1 MRFVTYQMRGGAG
14 RFGVLLPNG
23 AILDLEGGFAAT
35 LARTVPA
42 DRAYALAAAMAPPEA
57 RAFIANG
64 TVALDA
70 ARQALAHAEN
80 ALAAGATPTGPR
92 GEAIAF
98 PMGEVRLL
106 APVPRPR
113 KFIAAGKNY
122 FAHQQ
127 EMQQRAD
134 PRAPTVP
141 IAHVQFA
148 STIVGPGETVRF
160 PPETKHM
167 DYEVEIA
174 AVIGRPTRSVRR
186 EDALDHVFGYTIY
199 NDITDRDM
207 YRGENRKGGGIGLLG
222 KNFAGFSPL
231 GPWIV
236 TPDEVGNPQ
245 ELGLRSRVNG
255 ETRQDS
261 NASLMMFK
269 IDEQIAHW
277 SRIGLEPGDML
288 GTGTPGG
295 VAAGRKPDEPPWWL
309 KRGDVVECEIDRIG
323 TLTTPIA

>member
-1 MRFVTYQMRGGAG
+1 MRFVTFETSGIE
-14 RFGVLLPNG
+14 RFGALLKDG
-23 AILDLEGGFAAT
+23 RILDLEGAFANL
-35 LARTVPA
+35 LAREVPI
-42 DRAYALAAAMAPPEA
+42 DRALALARAMMPPEA

-64 TVALDA
+64 QIALQSA
-70 ARQALAHAEN
+70 ARALAFA
-80 ALAAGATPTGPR
+80 AATLGAGAALRGPH
-92 GEAIAF
+92 GEAILFDRAA
-98 PMGEVRLL
+98 VRLK
-106 APVPRPR
+106 APVPRPA

-122 FAHQQ
+122 FSHQQ

-134 PRAPTVP
+134 PTGPQVP

-148 STIVGPGETVRF
+148 STVIGPGETVHF

-174 AVIGRPTRSVRR
+174 AVIGRPAFRVGRA
-186 EDALDHVFGYTIY
+186 EALDYVFGYTIF

-207 YRGENRKGGGIGLLG
+207 YRGENREGGGIGLLG

-231 GPWIV
+231 GPV
-236 TPDEVGNPQ
+236 LCTPDEIGNPQ
-245 ELGLRSRVNG
+245 ALGLRTRVNG

-261 NASLMMFK
+261 DSSLMMFK

-288 GTGTPGG
+288 GSGTPGG
-295 VAAGRKPDEPPWWL
+295 VAAGRKPDEAPWWL
-309 KRGDVVECEIDRIG
+309 KRGDTVECEIDGIG
-323 TLTTPIA
+323 VLTTHIA

>member
-1 MRFVTYQMRGGAG
+1 MRFVTFETNRME
-14 RFGVLLPNG
+14 RFGLLLADG
-23 AILDLEGGFAAT
+23 RMLDLEGAYAAW
-35 LARTVPA
+35 LARALPL
-42 DRAYALAAAMAPPEA
+42 DRAVALAKAIAPPEA

-64 TVALDA
+64 RVALDA
-70 ARQALAHAEN
+70 ARDTLSFAES
-80 ALAAGATPTGPR
+80 ALAAGAPLRGPS
-92 GEAIAF
+92 GETILF
-98 PMGEVRLL
+98 DRNEIRLL
-106 APVPRPR
+106 PPVPRPR

-134 PRAPTVP
+134 PNAPKVP

-148 STIVGPGETVRF
+148 STVIGPDETVRF

-174 AVIGRPTRSVRR
+174 AVIGRPALGVRR
-186 EDALDHVFGYTIY
+186 EDALGYVFGYTIY

-207 YRGENRKGGGIGLLG
+207 YRGENREGGGIGLLG

-231 GPWIV
+231 GPV
-236 TPDEVGNPQ
+236 LCTPDEVGDPQ
-245 ELGLRSRVNG
+245 RLGLRTRVNG
-255 ETRQDS
+255 EPRQDS
-261 NASLMMFK
+261 NSSLMMFK

-288 GTGTPGG
+288 GSGTPGG
-295 VAAGRKPDEPPWWL
+295 VAAGRKQGEPPWWL
-309 KRGDVVECEIDRIG
+309 RRGDVVECEVDRIG
-323 TLTTPIA
+323 TLTTRIA

>member
-1 MRFVTYQMRGGAG
+1 MRFVTFEANAVE
-14 RFGVLLPNG
+14 RFGLQLGDGRV
-23 AILDLEGGFAAT
+23 LDLEGAYAAL

-42 DRAYALAAAMAPPEA
+42 DRAIALARAVTPPEA

-64 TVALDA
+64 SIALDA
-70 ARQALAHAEN
+70 ARAALRFAEG
-80 ALAAGATPTGPR
+80 ALAAGEALRGPR
-92 GEAIAF
+92 GETIVLAR
-98 PMGEVRLL
+98 GEFRLRP
-106 APVPRPR
+106 PVPRPR

-134 PRAPTVP
+134 PNAPRFP

-148 STIVGPGETVRF
+148 STVIGPDETVLM

-174 AVIGRPTRSVRR
+174 AVIGRPAFGVSRA
-186 EDALDHVFGYTIY
+186 EALDYVFGYTIF

-207 YRGENRKGGGIGLLG
+207 YRGENREGGGIGLLG

-231 GPWIV
+231 GPV
-236 TPDEVGNPQ
+236 LCTPDEVGDPQ
-245 ELGLRSRVNG
+245 ALGLRSRVNG
-255 ETRQDS
+255 ETRQES
-261 NASLMMFK
+261 NSALMMFK

-288 GTGTPGG
+288 GSGTPGG
-295 VAAGRKPDEPPWWL
+295 VAAGRKPGEAPWWL
-309 KRGDVVECEIDRIG
+309 KRGDVVECEVDRIG
-323 TLTTPIA
+323 LLTTRIA

>member
-1 MRFVTYQMRGGAG
+1 MRFVTFEANQVE
-14 RFGVLLPNG
+14 RFGLLLG
-23 AILDLEGGFAAT
+23 DGRILDLEGAYAAL
-35 LARTVPA
+35 LARTIPA
-42 DRAYALAAAMAPPEA
+42 DRAVAVAHAVTPPEA
-57 RAFIANG
+57 RAFIATG
-64 TVALDA
+64 SIALDA
-70 ARQALAHAEN
+70 ARETLRFAES
-80 ALAAGATPTGPR
+80 ALAAGDRLRGPR
-92 GEAIAF
+92 GETIVLARSD
-98 PMGEVRLL
+98 VRLKP
-106 APVPRPR
+106 PVPQPR

-134 PRAPTVP
+134 PNAPQFP

-148 STIVGPGETVRF
+148 STVIGPDETVRF

-174 AVIGRPTRSVRR
+174 AVIGRPAFGVGL
-186 EDALDHVFGYTIY
+186 EDALGYVFGYTIF

-207 YRGENRKGGGIGLLG
+207 YRGENREGGGIGLLG

-231 GPWIV
+231 GPV
-236 TPDEVGNPQ
+236 LCTPDEVGDPQ
-245 ELGLRSRVNG
+245 KLRLRTRVNG

-261 NASLMMFK
+261 NSALMMFK

-288 GTGTPGG
+288 GSGTPGG
-295 VAAGRKPDEPPWWL
+295 VAAGRKPGETPWWL
-309 KRGDVVECEIDRIG
+309 KRGDVVECEVDGIG
-323 TLTTPIA
+323 VLTTRIA